1 MVFFYFKTATD
12 GFPGLWVRPLP
23 GADKGSSQRR
33 RNRESADRLTGGRA
47 DDHVRKEI
55 SFPLEKTEKAIC
67 TIPLVAQSARSED
80 GKHRRLFLM
89 RWAFAGSNPVSAI
102 LGKASC
108 KSMVFFYFKT
118 ATDGFPGLWVRPLPG
133 ADKGSSQRRR
143 NRESAD
149 RLTGGRA
156 DDHVRKEISFPL
168 EKTEKAICTIP
179 LVAQSARSEDGKH
192 RRLFLM
198 RWAFADSNPCT
209 PMKTGTPQAAL
220 QSKVLDPLR
229 NSTKKTPF

>member
-1 MVFFYFKTATD
+1 
-12 GFPGLWVRPLP
+12 
-23 GADKGSSQRR
+23 
-33 RNRESADRLTGGRA
+33 
-47 DDHVRKEI
+47 
-55 SFPLEKTEKAIC
+55 
-67 TIPLVAQSARSED
+67 
-80 GKHRRLFLM
+80 M
-89 RWAFAGSNPVSAI
+89 RWDFAGSNPVSAI
-102 LGKASC
+102 LEKASC

-168 EKTEKAICTIP
+168 EKTEKAVCTIP

-198 RWAFADSNPCT
+198 RWAFAGSNPCT
-209 PMKTGTPQAAL
+209 PKKTGTPQAAL
-220 QSKVLDPLR
+220 PSKVLDPLR
-229 NSTKKTPF
+229 NSTKNTIHVRVWCFFVSVTFSILPFLLFPSHFFSLFPELSPPPSRLLFDTPL

>member
-1 MVFFYFKTATD
+1 MVA
-12 GFPGLWVRPLP
+12 
-23 GADKGSSQRR
+23 RR
-33 RNRESADRLTGGRA
+33 AHNPE
-47 DDHVRKEI
+47 V
-55 SFPLEKTEKAIC
+55 
-67 TIPLVAQSARSED
+67 
-80 GKHRRLFLM
+80 
-89 RWAFAGSNPVSAI
+89 AGSNPVSAI

-168 EKTEKAICTIP
+168 EKTEKAVCIIS
-179 LVAQSARSEDGKH
+179 LVTQSARSEADKR

-198 RWAFADSNPCT
+198 RWAFAGSNPCT
-209 PMKTGTPQAAL
+209 PKKTGTPQAAL
-220 QSKVLDPLR
+220 PSKVLDPLR
-229 NSTKKTPF
+229 NS